1 MNDLSEKEQLDELRA
16 WWQENRAMV
25 LGGVGLGIALIL
37 GFRMYTSQQVN
48 EALAAS
54 TRYEDLVEAVADGE
68 LEPARDIAATLFAD
82 YDDTVYARQARL
94 AMARLYMDRGRD
106 ADAAE
111 VLRPLA
117 TSGGDEPLELV
128 ARLRLA
134 RILLYQDKPG
144 EVLDLIEVPADSAF
158 ASRYHEVLGDAHY
171 ALGNLAEAAS
181 AWNAALAD
189 VRGQQTIDARLIRMK
204 LDDLPDVD
212 GAGSSADVGV
222 PLPTVKPAAA
232 DEPAADTVDE
242 DDTSEQDEVEE

>member
-1 MNDLSEKEQLDELRA
+1 
-16 WWQENRAMV
+16 MV

-37 GFRMYTSQQVN
+37 GFRMYTTQQAG

-54 TRYEDLVEAVADGE
+54 AQYENLVEAVADGE

-82 YDDTVYARQARL
+82 YGDTVYARQARL

-117 TSGGDEPLELV
+117 TSGGDDPLELV

-134 RILLYQDKPG
+134 RVLLYQDKPD
-144 EVLDLIEVPADSAF
+144 EVIDLLDVPADTAF
-158 ASRYHEVLGDAHY
+158 AARYHEVLGDAHY
-171 ALGNLAEAAS
+171 ALGNLSQAAA

-189 VRGQQTIDARLIRMK
+189 ARGQQTIDARLIRMK
-204 LDDLPDVD
+204 LDDLPDLD
-212 GAGSSADVGV
+212 GAAASSELGV
-222 PLPTVKPAAA
+222 PVPGVATTTADEPDPAA
-232 DEPAADTVDE
+232 DEPAAAPGTGDDATGADDE
-242 DDTSEQDEVEE
+242 EQE